1 MQTKHFAILLFLLVT
16 KVLAG
21 GYQGALERVW
31 LFYAYQI
38 DGLNDPSKQTL
49 GWKCL
54 SWDTAMQECRP
65 GKNGRSGWTMCKG
78 TLPGKRCTFSQLT
91 NFIGGT
97 GRDEP
102 FMADSEGNT
111 LPLTD
116 EHPDPEETAKRILP
130 YYLAQPRHKV
140 PDWPGYKFIK
150 GGDKNYVR
158 TIRRIGNVV
167 ATAGSDGKNTG
178 TNKALFEMFASTTT
192 QIKNARIGDTGR
204 FLVTR
209 AENELNPRG
218 ITVYTESISP
228 GHSPADSTR
237 VWTTVDWEKTMSQAV
252 ASGKF
257 TKGQVMQ
264 ITAEVRSEY
273 YREIREAND
282 HRVVLK
288 AFKTAETKAKG
299 CL

>member
-1 MQTKHFAILLFLLVT
+1 MQTKHFAVLLFLLVT

-49 GWKCL
+49 GFKCL
-54 SWDTAMQECRP
+54 SWGSVMNECKP
-65 GKNGRSGWTMCKG
+65 GRNGRSGWTMCKG
-78 TLPGKRCTFSQLT
+78 TLPGKRYTFSQLT

-102 FMADSEGNT
+102 FMADSKGNT

-116 EHPDPEETAKRILP
+116 GHPDPEETAKRLLT
-130 YYLAQPRHKV
+130 YYLAQPKHKV
-140 PDWPGYKFIK
+140 PDYQGYKFLK
-150 GGDKNYVR
+150 GGDTEYVR
-158 TIRRIGNVV
+158 TIRRIGNV
-167 ATAGSDGKNTG
+167 
-178 TNKALFEMFASTTT
+178 LFEMFASTTT
-192 QIKNARIGDTGR
+192 QIKNARIGDTGH

-209 AENELNPRG
+209 AENKLNPRG

-228 GHSPADSTR
+228 GHSPADPTR
-237 VWTTVDWEKTMSQAV
+237 VWTTADWEKTMSQAV

-264 ITAEVRSEY
+264 ITAEVGTEY
-273 YREIREAND
+273 YREIREANNL
-282 HRVVLK
+282 RVVLK

>member
-21 GYQGALERVW
+21 GYQGALER
-31 LFYAYQI
+31 
-38 DGLNDPSKQTL
+38 TL
-49 GWKCL
+49 GWKCIN
-54 SWDTAMQECRP
+54 WDTVTEECKP
-65 GKNGRSGWTMCKG
+65 GKNGRSGC
-78 TLPGKRCTFSQLT
+78 QLT
-91 NFIGGT
+91 NFLGGT
-97 GRDEP
+97 GRDDP

-116 EHPDPEETAKRILP
+116 EHPDPEETAKRLLTH
-130 YYLAQPRHKV
+130 YLAQPKHKV
-140 PDWPGYKFIK
+140 PNWAGHKFIK
-150 GGDKNYVR
+150 GGDKDYVR
-158 TIRRIGNVV
+158 SLRRIGNLV
-167 ATAGSDGKNTG
+167 ATAGTDGKNTG
-178 TNKALFEMFASTTT
+178 INKALFEMFASTTT
-192 QIKNARIGDTGR
+192 QIKNARIGDTGP

-228 GHSPADSTR
+228 GH
-237 VWTTVDWEKTMSQAV
+237 MSQAV

-273 YREIREAND
+273 YRGIKKAND
-282 HRVVLK
+282 HRVVIK